1 MITTIPINT
10 KVHKIDNGLS
20 THVLKR
26 GFVHQL
32 SNGKQL
38 GNSLG
43 RSSPKWN
50 PLGGP
55 PFNPL
60 IVTNGNAMGF
70 IDLNVHPLLIMNL
83 YLTPNLMSIHS

>member
-43 RSSPKWN
+43 RSSPK
-50 PLGGP
+50 
-55 PFNPL
+55 
-60 IVTNGNAMGF
+60 
-70 IDLNVHPLLIMNL
+70 
-83 YLTPNLMSIHS
+83 